1 MVVSGNI
8 VTILEKKSSGVL
20 QNTVLEVVNCDQI
33 GPTFHPVVQMRPRS
47 KFPWFAAQDN
57 RSDMS

>member
-8 VTILEKKSSGVL
+8 VNILEKKSSRVL
-20 QNTVLEVVNCDQI
+20 QNTVLEVVNCDQ
-33 GPTFHPVVQMRPRS
+33 THLVLQMRPRS
-47 KFPWFAAQDN
+47 KLPWFAAQDN